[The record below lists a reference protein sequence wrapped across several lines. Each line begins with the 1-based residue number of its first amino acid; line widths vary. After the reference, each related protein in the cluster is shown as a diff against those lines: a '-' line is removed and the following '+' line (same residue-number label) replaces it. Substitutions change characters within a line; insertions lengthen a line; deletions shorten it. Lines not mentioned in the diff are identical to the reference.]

1 MDLKSYCK
9 KKRIKQV
16 QITKAVGIPKVRL
29 SFLFNNRPVV
39 LSILELMKFC
49 KFLGLKPSQV
59 TSGYTVFMDSQKF
72 YLKEKA
78 PQRCANIEGL
88 KQISNNSIPQ
98 TEETVKFGKTYRMRG
113 YEMVPIDITIPLDEG
128 QDPDDVADNFTDGDY
143 AEFILGSDI
152 PYIIRAEIDEIEE
165 VV

>member
-1 MDLKSYCK
+1 MDLKAYCK
-9 KKRIKQV
+9 KRRIKQV

-78 PQRCANIEGL
+78 PQGCANIEGL
-88 KQISNNSIPQ
+88 KQITTHSIPQ
-98 TEETVKFGKTYRMRG
+98 LGDRMEDNSKKLHLIIDMLQGVPKHQWDALVIEVNRE
-113 YEMVPIDITIPLDEG
+113 YERNASKVMLT
-128 QDPDDVADNFTDGDY
+128 DVSGLKKLLANN
-143 AEFILGSDI
+143 L
-152 PYIIRAEIDEIEE
+152 
-165 VV
+165 

>member
-1 MDLKSYCK
+1 MDLKAYCK
-9 KKRIKQV
+9 KRRIKQV

-59 TSGYTVFMDSQKF
+59 TNSYAVFMDSQKF

-88 KQISNNSIPQ
+88 KQITTHSIPQ
-98 TEETVKFGKTYRMRG
+98 LGDRMEDNSKKLHLIIDMLQGVPKHQWDALVIEVNRA
-113 YEMVPIDITIPLDEG
+113 YERNASKVMLT
-128 QDPDDVADNFTDGDY
+128 DVSGLKKLLANN
-143 AEFILGSDI
+143 L
-152 PYIIRAEIDEIEE
+152 
-165 VV
+165 

>member
-9 KKRIKQV
+9 KERIKQV

-113 YEMVPIDITIPLDEG
+113 YAMVPIDITIPIDEG

-165 VV
+165 VH

>member
-1 MDLKSYCK
+1 MNLKAYCK

-88 KQISNNSIPQ
+88 NKISNNSIPQ
-98 TEETVKFGKTYRMRG
+98 VEESMKCGKTYRMTG
-113 YEMVPIDITIPLDEG
+113 YAMVPIDITIPLDER
-128 QDPDDVADNFTDGDY
+128 QDPDDVADNFTESDY
-143 AEFILGSDI
+143 AEFILGGNI
-152 PYIIRAEIDEIEE
+152 PYIIEAQIDVIEE
-165 VV
+165 V

>member
-1 MDLKSYCK
+1 MDLKAYCK
-9 KKRIKQV
+9 KRRIKQV

-59 TSGYTVFMDSQKF
+59 TSGYAVFMDSQKF

-78 PQRCANIEGL
+78 PQGCANIEGL
-88 KQISNNSIPQ
+88 NNITTHSIPQ
-98 TEETVKFGKTYRMRG
+98 TEEFMKCGKTYRMRG
-113 YEMVPIDITIPLDEG
+113 YAMVPIDITIPLNEG
-128 QDPDDVADNFTDGDY
+128 QDPDEVADNFDDSDY
-143 AEFILGSDI
+143 ADFILHSNI
-152 PYIIRAEIDEIEE
+152 PYIIKAEIDEIEE
-165 VV
+165 VH